1 MPLHG
6 NNMLFGYREKLTDE
20 QFEYVNSIL
29 DNQLTITNSK
39 SGTGKTTLAV
49 ACAKMLGKDL
59 LYTFAPCEENKL
71 GFTPGDV
78 EEKEEKYIQPLKDA
92 LIEIGEMPDK
102 VIAFKENVDNI
113 KNGNTWVEAKSH
125 VFARGTNIKN
135 KTVIIDEAQNFLKS
149 DLKKLLTRIHD
160 SCTVIMIGHTG
171 QIDLENPNASGFEP
185 YIEHFRKKDYCKV
198 VNLHWNFRG
207 KLASDADDLI

>member
-6 NNMLFGYREKLTDE
+6 NNMLFGYADKLTDE
-20 QFEYVNSIL
+20 QRDYVNSIL

-49 ACAKMLGKDL
+49 ACAKVLEKPL
-59 LYTFAPCEENKL
+59 LYVFSPCEEDKL

-78 EEKEEKYIQPLKDA
+78 EDKEEKYVQPLKDA
-92 LIEIGEMPDK
+92 LLEIGELPEK
-102 VIAFKENVDNI
+102 VIAFKDNIDNI
-113 KNGNTWVEAKSH
+113 KNGNAWVEAKSH

-135 KTVIIDEAQNFLKS
+135 KTVIIDEVQNFTKS

-160 SCTVIMIGHTG
+160 NCTVVMIGHTG
-171 QIDLENPNASGFEP
+171 QIDLENPNLSGFAP
-185 YIEHFRKKDYCKV
+185 YIDHFRKKDYAKV
-198 VNLHWNFRG
+198 VNLSWNWRG
-207 KLASDADDLI
+207 RLANDADELI